1 MSDSKE
7 KGGRRMMNSHLS
19 QKEAL
24 GAFFGFGMW
33 SIGVAAAVL
42 GVWGIYAEN
51 ETIGGLLVFM
61 GLAIMLLG
69 AHFASMPAEPKR
81 EVPLV
86 GNYLF
91 GLCFVSSV
99 FILIVGMVNIFNTP
113 MPSLYLMAVA
123 ILSAAIAAWSVVRRS
138 QLG

>member
-1 MSDSKE
+1 ME
-7 KGGRRMMNSHLS
+7 GGVINSHLS

-33 SIGVAAAVL
+33 SIGMAAAVL

-51 ETIGGLLVFM
+51 ETIGGLLVFI
-61 GLAIMLLG
+61 GPAIMLLG
-69 AHFASMPAEPKR
+69 ARFAAMPAEPKR

-113 MPSLYLMAVA
+113 VPSLYLMGVA
-123 ILSAAIAAWSVVRRS
+123 LACAAISAWSVVRRS